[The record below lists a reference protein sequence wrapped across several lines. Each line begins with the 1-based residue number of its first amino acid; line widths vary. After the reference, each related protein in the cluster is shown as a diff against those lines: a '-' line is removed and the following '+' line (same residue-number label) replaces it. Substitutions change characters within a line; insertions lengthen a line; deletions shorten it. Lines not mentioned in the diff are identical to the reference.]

1 MSVDETLAAIDAAV
15 GCQQCGKPL
24 DGSVSDDFDTEE
36 CQAEWHAARASRLV
50 DYEADANVDPVQ
62 VSLRI
67 DSAALEAV
75 LVAMR
80 EVHVTYRR
88 APTGAA
94 FDELIRTHDMLRAT
108 LQNGDSE

>member
-1 MSVDETLAAIDAAV
+1 MSVEETLAAIDAAV

-24 DGSVSDDFDTEE
+24 NGSVSDDFDSEE
-36 CQAEWHAARASRLV
+36 CQAAWHAARASRLV
-50 DYEADANVDPVQ
+50 DCEPPR
-62 VSLRI
+62 VSFRI
-67 DSAALEAV
+67 GSAALEAV
-75 LVAMR
+75 LVAIR

-94 FDELIRTHDMLRAT
+94 FDELIRTHDMLRTT